1 MEVDMKARMYRLAFV
16 TSLVVVLVEGLG
28 AAAKWF

>member
-1 MEVDMKARMYRLAFV
+1 MKARMYRLTFV

-28 AAAKWF
+28 AAAKWW

>member
-1 MEVDMKARMYRLAFV
+1 MKARLYRLTFV

-28 AAAKWF
+28 AAAKWW

>member
-1 MEVDMKARMYRLAFV
+1 VKARLYRLAFV

-28 AAAKWF
+28 ATAKWW

>member
-1 MEVDMKARMYRLAFV
+1 MKARMYRLAFV

>member
-1 MEVDMKARMYRLAFV
+1 MKARMYRLGFV